1 MLYPNKTVSVKRWA
15 TYGTTVKTWLR
26 AYLYELSDE
35 QVAIH
40 GIEWGQN
47 MMKML
52 TNYSGIEIGDKITDG
67 DNVVYIVSKVSKRTS
82 SFKNFYEIML
92 RREND

>member
-1 MLYPNKTVSVKRWA
+1 
-15 TYGTTVKTWLR
+15 
-26 AYLYELSDE
+26 
-35 QVAIH
+35 
-40 GIEWGQN
+40 
-47 MMKML
+47 ML

-67 DNVVYIVSKVSKRTS
+67 DSVVYIVSKVSKRTS